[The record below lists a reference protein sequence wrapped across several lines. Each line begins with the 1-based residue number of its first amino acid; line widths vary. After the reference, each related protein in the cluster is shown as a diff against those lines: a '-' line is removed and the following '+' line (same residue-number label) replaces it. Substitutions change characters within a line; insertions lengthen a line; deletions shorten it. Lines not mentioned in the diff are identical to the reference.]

1 MKAALLTSKDLRATE
16 RLVLVAVTAHANR
29 DGDAW
34 PSVAT
39 IAEFTGVSV
48 RTVQRTLAKLV
59 HLGRLAVRQV
69 ATIATRV
76 YRLITRHPT
85 TTGGDNQPAG
95 VTPTPPTGDTHDMAP
110 EAEDHMKTT
119 GHAAARGWRR
129 ILPTNRP
136 AAHGAPP
143 RGAALPVTT
152 KADQCPQHRGN
163 PASNCGPCRSER
175 LAPLGRNVDAG

>member
-1 MKAALLTSKDLRATE
+1 MKAALLASKDLRATE
-16 RLVLVAVTAHANR
+16 RLVLVAVAAHANR
-29 DGDAW
+29 EGDAW

-39 IAEFTGVSV
+39 IAEYAGVSV
-48 RTVQRTLAKLV
+48 RTVQRALAKLV

-85 TTGGDNQPAG
+85 TAGGDNQQPG
-95 VTPTPPTGDTHDMAP
+95 VTPTRPRGDTHDLSP
-110 EAEDHMKTT
+110 EAEDHTKTT
-119 GHAAARGWRR
+119 GRTAARNWRR

-136 AAHGAPP
+136 AAQPHGTPQ

-152 KADQCPQHRGN
+152 KAGQCPQHRGN

-175 LAPLGRNVDAG
+175 LAPPRP